1 MIEVNGI
8 QPPVAPE
15 PIEPTGSARPSVPPA
30 EAAGPQDVI
39 EISAA
44 ARLAAKVHAVPEV
57 REELVQRVKDEI
69 ATGTYETPARIER
82 AVTRLMEE
90 LLGNL

>member
-15 PIEPTGSARPSVPPA
+15 PIEPAGVANPLSPLA
-30 EAAGPQDVI
+30 ETAAAPDVV
-39 EISAA
+39 EISTA
-44 ARLAAKVHAVPEV
+44 ARLAAQVHAVPDV
-57 REELVQRVKDEI
+57 RENLVQRVKLEI
-69 ATGTYETPARIER
+69 EHGTYETPTRIER

-90 LLGNL
+90 LFDL